1 MEKPEDLFRRVS
13 KAVAEAELNY
23 PAKKQNHYWQEAFFE
38 AMMNL
43 DFMPNSPTLMNA
55 GCDKGQLSAC
65 FVLPIEDKLT
75 STIDTLKLA
84 SIIQQSGG
92 GTGFNFSKICPHE
105 EPIFTTHGET
115 PGPVSFI
122 KIFDEAS
129 ERIRQ
134 SGKRRAA
141 NMAILNIDHPDIEA
155 FISAKSEE
163 GTLQNFNLSVGIS
176 DTFVRALK
184 EGADWHL
191 VNPRTQEVTKTIS
204 ARALQELMVHYAWKT
219 GDPGIIFLDRIE
231 RFNPTPALGRFEATN
246 PCGEMP
252 LLPFEAC
259 NLGSVNLS
267 RMIHK
272 ANGKPSV
279 DWDKLERMVILG
291 VRFLDDVI
299 DVNHYP
305 LPEIDVVTRG
315 NRKIGLGVMG
325 WAEMLI
331 QLGISYVSRKAYL
344 LAEEVMSFIY
354 KKSLMTSILLAEER
368 GSFPNWK
375 QSVYYNS
382 TPIRNAT
389 RTSIAP
395 TGSISIIANTS
406 SSIEPLFA
414 LSFTRKHT
422 LGGKDLTEYNQ
433 YFIEALKSHHL
444 DRLMVLEEVRSSGSL
459 RNLKGLP
466 TEFKN
471 LFLTSLDIPYNQHI
485 RHQAAFQKYTDNAV
499 SKTINLPNDASEDI
513 VKKVA
518 DLAWASG
525 IKGVTVYRDG
535 CRNAQVLHQG
545 IYKSASCKVC
555 FNH

>member
-23 PAKKQNHYWQEAFFE
+23 PAKKQNHFWQEAFFE

-92 GTGFNFSKICPHE
+92 GTGFNFSKICPHG
-105 EPIFTTHGET
+105 EPIFTTRGET

-129 ERIRQ
+129 ERNWQ

-191 VNPRTQEVTKTIS
+191 VNPRTHVVTKTIS

-272 ANGKPSV
+272 AKGKPSV

-433 YFIEALKSHHL
+433 YFIEALKSLNL

-513 VKKVA
+513 VRKVA

-535 CRNAQVLHQG
+535 CRNTQVLHPG
-545 IYKSASCKVC
+545 IYKSALCTVC